1 MVDDLDIPPSTRLS
15 NRTLALSVSE
25 TPDLA
30 ALGMLDGEDK
40 LFLGAVLTPLVY
52 SGARVAYGGRIE
64 HPGTTNFTL
73 EMSGQLAE
81 TYRRQDI
88 ALGQRPM
95 IHYLRAADAHDVG
108 SDKLFSHALRLG
120 SHSEIRLLVDDAV
133 VAAMLPAGSIVD
145 VYCGVK
151 PPVAVASGA
160 ELAAIPELAVF
171 LAGSADNGLVGMRR
185 AVTRDTDA
193 RIIMGGAIARTS
205 DGFSGV
211 ISEAIG
217 TLDADKLLL
226 VVGGVGGS
234 SRDIAAKLGLIT
246 EAELVARDDA
256 AYVDKD
262 GKPSKQRYDAQLAEI
277 AARRARFEQAL
288 ARAGI
293 GDDVRRL
300 AGSESHV
307 EIGLLIVELLSTCLP
322 PRAENHA

>member
-108 SDKLFSHALRLG
+108 SDKLFNHALRLG

-171 LAGSADNGLVGMRR
+171 LAGSADNGL
-185 AVTRDTDA
+185 
-193 RIIMGGAIARTS
+193 
-205 DGFSGV
+205 
-211 ISEAIG
+211 IG

-256 AYVDKD
+256 AYVDQD

-322 PRAENHA
+322 PRAEKHA